1 MASASVA
8 VAASVPVP
16 ALTSV
21 LVPDFYGYNKVRT
34 VSNISAH
41 GTSQLNFCKKKTNL
55 SIKMCSVLKTNVL
68 VYSPILCG
76 GLVMTHK
83 SPFFSGSRLGSLIVF
98 MTAFIE
104 VMTYFQNDPASWPT
118 ICEAGSFLVL
128 ASIAANRV
136 TLGRGKEIN
145 KVTRETNSA
154 WLGKLQ
160 LKDKSPSLYKFEH
173 PREILDADG
182 KRVLPMEIFEF
193 GRSRSKDLL
202 LNVRKVYD
210 TLGYTG
216 PQSFSDLD
224 KIKIDYDGLTQS
236 DKDIIK
242 SAGNEDFSGV
252 HLSTCHYCKQNGENI
267 TAVFRTPFDLT
278 DLLNYNSLCN
288 GYVQYNTTNENREIT
303 EWITLNPTDE
313 RKTKAEKKINQ
324 AVAYIKLVIRKM
336 NLALIYSKEQDE
348 EDAKMQVTFFPGTN
362 DKIEQINMFALH
374 VLSAIVSHLILSLI
388 LEPDTDVYTP
398 FLPIT
403 QADNSEKSIE
413 NIIKQIKHCK
423 SYHYS
428 NACREA
434 PNANREDLIRLNTS
448 ECVSYDSSQEACE
461 EKYKTNSEYQ
471 DTVTELKKFEP
482 HSGNSNSNSNSSN
495 SSNSNSNSSSNSM
508 SDIEITPLSLVGD
521 INELHLSQEEE
532 EEIDELRKILEP
544 TMNSSSAT
552 AMDESSATAMD
563 EFTAELERFRAQ
575 NREKNKASNGDMQV
589 DAVLGDKRSL
599 ENKETSNKSPRGIG
613 GRKSKKQLK
622 RKNTKISKKR
632 QSSKR
637 KNTIKKRKSSRRKK

>member
-1 MASASVA
+1 MASA
-8 VAASVPVP
+8 AASVLAPN
-16 ALTSV
+16 
-21 LVPDFYGYNKVRT
+21 FYGYTQVRT

-118 ICEAGSFLVL
+118 ICEAGSFLLL

-173 PREILDADG
+173 PRETLDANG

-224 KIKIDYDGLTQS
+224 KIKTDYDGLTQS

-252 HLSTCHYCKQNGENI
+252 HLSICHYCKQNGENL
-267 TAVFRTPFDLT
+267 TVVCRTPFDLT
-278 DLLNYNSLCN
+278 DLLNYESLCN
-288 GYVQYNTTNENREIT
+288 GDVQYNTTNVNREIT
-303 EWITLNPTDE
+303 EWITLNPTP
-313 RKTKAEKKINQ
+313 AKISKIKQ
-324 AVAYIKLVIRKM
+324 AVAYIKSVIRKM

-374 VLSAIVSHLILSLI
+374 VISAIVSHLILSLI

-413 NIIKQIKHCK
+413 NIIKKITHCK

-434 PNANREDLIRLNTS
+434 PNANPQDLIKLNTS
-448 ECVSYDSSQEACE
+448 ECGSYDSSQEICE
-461 EKYKTNSEYQ
+461 EKFKTNSKFQ
-471 DTVTELKKFEP
+471 DTVTGLKKFEP
-482 HSGNSNSNSNSSN
+482 HSGSSN
-495 SSNSNSNSSSNSM
+495 SSSISDSKSN
-508 SDIEITPLSLVGD
+508 IEITPLSLVKD
-521 INELHLSQEEE
+521 INELHLSQEKTD
-532 EEIDELRKILEP
+532 EIDELRKILEP
-544 TMNSSSAT
+544 SMN
-552 AMDESSATAMD
+552 ESSAAKD
-563 EFTAELERFRAQ
+563 AKFKEVLEQ
-575 NREKNKASNGDMQV
+575 NKGHNGDMRV
-589 DAVLGDKRSL
+589 DTVISKKRGL
-599 ENKETSNKSPRGIG
+599 EYKETSNKSPKGIG
-613 GRKSKKQLK
+613 VRKSKKQFK
-622 RKNTKISKKR
+622 RKHIKISKKR
-632 QSSKR
+632 KSSKI

>member
-224 KIKIDYDGLTQS
+224 KIKTDYDGLTQS

-252 HLSTCHYCKQNGENI
+252 HLSICHYCKQNGENL
-267 TAVFRTPFDLT
+267 TVVCRTPFDLT
-278 DLLNYNSLCN
+278 DLLNYESLCN
-288 GYVQYNTTNENREIT
+288 GDVQYNTTNVNREIT
-303 EWITLNPTDE
+303 EWITLNPTP
-313 RKTKAEKKINQ
+313 AKISKIKQ
-324 AVAYIKLVIRKM
+324 AVAYIKSVIRKM

-374 VLSAIVSHLILSLI
+374 VISAIVSHLILSLI

-413 NIIKQIKHCK
+413 NIIKKITHCK

-434 PNANREDLIRLNTS
+434 PNANPQDLIKLNTS
-448 ECVSYDSSQEACE
+448 ECGSYDSSQEICE
-461 EKYKTNSEYQ
+461 EKFKTNSKFQ
-471 DTVTELKKFEP
+471 DTVTGLKKFEP
-482 HSGNSNSNSNSSN
+482 HSGSSN
-495 SSNSNSNSSSNSM
+495 SISDSKSN
-508 SDIEITPLSLVGD
+508 IEITPLSLVKD
-521 INELHLSQEEE
+521 INELHLSQEKTD
-532 EEIDELRKILEP
+532 EIDELRKILEP
-544 TMNSSSAT
+544 SMN
-552 AMDESSATAMD
+552 ESSAAKD
-563 EFTAELERFRAQ
+563 AKFKEVLDQ
-575 NREKNKASNGDMQV
+575 NKGQNGDMRV
-589 DAVLGDKRSL
+589 DTVISKKRDL
-599 ENKETSNKSPRGIG
+599 EYKETSNKSPKGIG
-613 GRKSKKQLK
+613 VRKSKKQFK
-622 RKNTKISKKR
+622 RKHIKISKKR
-632 QSSKR
+632 KSSKI